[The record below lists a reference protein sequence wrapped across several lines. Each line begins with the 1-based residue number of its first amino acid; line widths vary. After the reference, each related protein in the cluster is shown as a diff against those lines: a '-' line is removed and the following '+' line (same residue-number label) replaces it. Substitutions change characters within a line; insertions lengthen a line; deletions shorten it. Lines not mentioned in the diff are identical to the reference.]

1 MITLENFKA
10 FINKTKEKLNKV
22 MKTIKEI
29 YNKNI
34 FKIILWAQFALTIVL
49 TILLINSMIMT
60 KNLSKQVTDIS
71 NQYNTIITSI
81 NTQNSAKGDTDKPTE
96 TKTESDTKTDD
107 KSTSSKSTSS
117 KSTSSKTT
125 SSKPATSTSS
135 TNHSSSSSTSSTKPA
150 SSTVTL
156 GTTTDLDLLAIV
168 IFQETGGNSHCDT
181 CRRRVADVVLNRVAS
196 SKYPN
201 TIKGVLT
208 QKGQYGRLYYTGI
221 KWPSRATKA
230 GEKKAVERAYRIA
243 EEVLNGQHSELYGK
257 GYIYQAGFK
266 QGKTNIYCCGHYFGK

>member
-1 MITLENFKA
+1 MITF
-10 FINKTKEKLNKV
+10 
-22 MKTIKEI
+22 
-29 YNKNI
+29 NKNI
-34 FKIILWAQFALTIVL
+34 KEKVNNFRKLAGVIFNKLKTFIKKWGQTIIN
-49 TILLINSMIMT
+49 ILLLALLIGSIITT
-60 KNLSKQVTDIS
+60 KNLSKQVNDIS
-71 NQYNTIITSI
+71 NKYDSI
-81 NTQNSAKGDTDKPTE
+81 VASMNSQDT
-96 TKTESDTKTDD
+96 TESDTDENNTDVSSKD
-107 KSTSSKSTSS
+107 ESTSSKQTSS
-117 KSTSSKTT
+117 KSSKTT
-125 SSKPATSTSS
+125 NSNSS
-135 TNHSSSSSTSSTKPA
+135 TTNSTTDSSSSSTTSSSNTY
-150 SSTVTL
+150 L
-156 GTTTDLDLLAIV
+156 GTSTDLDLLAIV

-266 QGKTNIYCCGHYFGK
+266 QGTSNIYCCGHYFGK